1 MKALEV
7 DNYVEKWLNFIQIR
21 LYLHVLLKFHCTK
34 KLSFPLRISSDLV
47 TFTEELLNRKFH
59 SLCSVCKSGWVANLL
74 ADACEMSPHCF
85 DEIQITAEILYYRS
99 PMILSVFGN
108 LLRNEEMKKES
119 QKNPQISIVN
129 LSIKNDFYV
138 YCSNCAYSE
147 ISICF
152 FLIYHLESCIL
163 MLFFLRTEGN
173 IFSFRMQSS
182 EFFFFKKNA
191 Y

>member
-1 MKALEV
+1 MENFIFCAVFVNLAESPI
-7 DNYVEKWLNFIQIR
+7 YWLMLARCLSHCFKDIQIR
-21 LYLHVLLKFHCTK
+21 
-34 KLSFPLRISSDLV
+34 
-47 TFTEELLNRKFH
+47 
-59 SLCSVCKSGWVANLL
+59 
-74 ADACEMSPHCF
+74 
-85 DEIQITAEILYYRS
+85 AEILYYRS

-108 LLRNEEMKKES
+108 LQGNEEMKKES
-119 QKNPQISIVN
+119 QKNPQVSTVN
-129 LSIKNDFYV
+129 LNIKNDFYV
-138 YCSNCAYSE
+138 YCSNFANSE

-182 EFFFFKKNA
+182 EFFFLKKNA